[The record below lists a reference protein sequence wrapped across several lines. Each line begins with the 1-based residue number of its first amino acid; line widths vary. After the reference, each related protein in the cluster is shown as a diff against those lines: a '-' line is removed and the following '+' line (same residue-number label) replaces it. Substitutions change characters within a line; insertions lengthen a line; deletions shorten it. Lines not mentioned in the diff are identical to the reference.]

1 MKIATFLLCLAAS
14 SHAFSTPQLTK
25 LAQQS
30 TTLYSKNDADAVPS
44 RRHFLAT
51 AASAMTFLSSPLA
64 SYASGGATAGKYTTI
79 PIAKRRY
86 YGRVQ
91 EAVHEFL
98 LMAPAVIK
106 GDMTDPT
113 IQVIVLNTRVCTFT
127 VSLC

>member
-1 MKIATFLLCLAAS
+1 MKSAR
-14 SHAFSTPQLTK
+14 
-25 LAQQS
+25 QS
-30 TTLYSKNDADAVPS
+30 TAMCLKNDDADSFPCRRQFFTTAVS
-44 RRHFLAT
+44 TAT
-51 AASAMTFLSSPLA
+51 AGMAILTSPSASF
-64 SYASGGATAGKYTTI
+64 ASGGATAGKYTTI

-113 IQVIVLNTRVCTFT
+113 IQVNQEYLEIEFHNSFCACV
-127 VSLC
+127 